1 MNYCPNCGYHLAKH
15 NKDTLK
21 IGEPISITPT
31 WPPYTPVFNPL
42 KGYGTFPPN
51 YGINPPGT
59 IFSTVSVPPI
69 MGHWGGSPLN
79 EQVSFITGKDYG
91 TKTSTKG

>member
-1 MNYCPNCGYHLAKH
+1 MNYCPNCGYHLAAMQPKP
-15 NKDTLK
+15 N
-21 IGEPISITPT
+21 PIT
-31 WPPYTPVFNPL
+31 
-42 KGYGTFPPN
+42 TFPPN
-51 YGINPPGT
+51 SV
-59 IFSTVSVPPI
+59 FSTVSIPPI